1 MPGSGRRYIRG
12 PKFGGR
18 GCLEFPETSESTIG
32 ALAVL
37 LSAAVQPGCSSGRA
51 DSGGGSPGT
60 ELRVEAKA
68 VEDVFLLSGELRAVR
83 SFPLTTPRGG
93 EREMQIRWMVDDG
106 AEVKEGERIVEFD
119 AARLIQTIE
128 ERRLKLRQAQNE
140 RESRERSAAAEGE
153 RKRVAVDK
161 AEVEADKARL
171 DAVVPAEL
179 RAAVDYRRFQA
190 TWQEKKAALDKAKLE
205 RDAYAVSS
213 QAEIR
218 TARAAEEKAQRD
230 VAAAEKAL
238 ASMSLYAPRAG
249 IFLVGNF
256 WMWGPE
262 GPRKLQ
268 PGDTVWSGFLVGT
281 IPDPSEMEVQIALAE
296 ADHGRIAAGHG
307 GALHPR
313 HLPRPRLRGARRG
326 RGRGVAREHRPRR
339 LRPGRSSRASRCA
352 SRSRRAIPLMRPG
365 LSVRVEVVRGAWPKA
380 LSVPRGAV
388 RFEKDGPLVRRQ
400 GGGTTKVKLAACTPL
415 ECVVESGLA
424 EGDRVALF

>member
-1 MPGSGRRYIRG
+1 MAEGSEEGVALG
-12 PKFGGR
+12 SPKLLR
-18 GCLEFPETSESTIG
+18 ANG

-37 LSAAVQPGCSSGRA
+37 LSAAVQLGCGSGRA
-51 DSGGGSPGT
+51 DTGGGAPST

-106 AEVKEGERIVEFD
+106 AEVKQGDRIVEFD

-179 RAAVDYRRFQA
+179 RAAVEYRRFQA

-218 TARAAEEKAQRD
+218 TARAAEDKAQRD
-230 VAAAEKAL
+230 VAAAENAL
-238 ASMSLYAPRAG
+238 ASMSLFAPRAG

-281 IPDPSEMEVQIALAE
+281 IPDPSEMEVQVSLAE
-296 ADHGRIAAGHG
+296 ADHGRIAVGMK
-307 GALHPR
+307 
-313 HLPRPRLRGARRG
+313 ARCILDTYPDRVFEG
-326 RGRGVAREHRPRR
+326 RVEDVGSVSRETTGRGVFA
-339 LRPGRSSRASRCA
+339 LAFKPGFPVRVSLAKSD
-352 SRSRRAIPLMRPG
+352 PLMRPG

-388 RFEKDGPLVRRQ
+388 RFEKDGPLVRRH
-400 GGGTTKVKLAACTPL
+400 GGGTTKVELATCTPL

-424 EGDRVALF
+424 EGDRVAFF